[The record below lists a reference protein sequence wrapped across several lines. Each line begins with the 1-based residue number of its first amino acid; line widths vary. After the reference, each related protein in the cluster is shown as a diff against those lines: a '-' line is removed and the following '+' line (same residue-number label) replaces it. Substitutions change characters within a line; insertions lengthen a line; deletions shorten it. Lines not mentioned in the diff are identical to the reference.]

1 MKRHTRRSRAG
12 EKRHRSAMRSGR
24 GRVLQVVWYVVLVF
38 VILVQ
43 VWLMTHV
50 VDVTHALENIE
61 HRH

>member
-1 MKRHTRRSRAG
+1 
-12 EKRHRSAMRSGR
+12 
-24 GRVLQVVWYVVLVF
+24 VLVF
-38 VILVQ
+38 LMLVQ